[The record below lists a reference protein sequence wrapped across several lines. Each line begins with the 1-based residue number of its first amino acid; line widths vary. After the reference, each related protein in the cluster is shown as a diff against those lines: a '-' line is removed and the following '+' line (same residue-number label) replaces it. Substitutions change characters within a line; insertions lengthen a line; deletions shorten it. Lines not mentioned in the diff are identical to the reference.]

1 MSEPIELARE
11 LGAHLRGRAAA
22 AEPSGCCAPETHE
35 LLRERG
41 FYAAL
46 LPARDGGLG
55 LDLGEFIA
63 VVSELARGCP
73 ASAWCAASL
82 AVGSARARVLFD
94 VDGALRATSAAA
106 TDAIATRS
114 DGGWVVSGT
123 FARAAGARFATHV
136 LGVALVE
143 GQSGVL
149 RFLAARGQFELRD
162 AGAGERACV
171 GGIELAQAPI
181 RESFAAAVK
190 APVDDWTASVPPAT
204 LAAVFAGA
212 AARAAEIH
220 EQIVRAAPRSRALDA
235 DHQRWLGAT
244 IARAAAARL
253 LLREAA
259 AANAGGVRLGS
270 LARQA
275 MRYAWDGVQGALRV
289 GGAAERDGREELER
303 IARFMLNGL
312 SDPAALPEEWIAR
325 QLARERLELP
335 LDAAPAVP

>member
-1 MSEPIELARE
+1 MSEPTELARE
-11 LGAHLRGRAAA
+11 LSAHLRSRAAA
-22 AEPSGCCAPETHE
+22 GEPSGCCAPETHE
-35 LLRERG
+35 LLLERG
-41 FYAAL
+41 FYATL

-94 VDGALRATSAAA
+94 LDGDLRATSATA
-106 TDAIATRS
+106 TDATATRS
-114 DGGWVVSGT
+114 DGGWLVSGT
-123 FARAAGARFATHV
+123 FARVAGARFATHF
-136 LGVALVE
+136 LGVARVE
-143 GQSGVL
+143 GESGAL
-149 RFLAARGQFELRD
+149 RFLAARAQFELHD
-162 AGAGERACV
+162 AGAGEGGCVRA
-171 GGIELAQAPI
+171 IELEGALIPDA
-181 RESFAAAVK
+181 FAAAVQ
-190 APVDDWTASVPPAT
+190 APVDDWTASVPPAA

-220 EQIVRAAPRSRALDA
+220 EQIVRAAPQSRALDP
-235 DHQRWLGAT
+235 DHQRWLGAAV
-244 IARAAAARL
+244 ARAAAARL

-259 AANAGGVRLGS
+259 AANAEGVRLGS

-275 MRYAWDGVQGALRV
+275 MRYASDGVQEALRV
-289 GGAAERDGREELER
+289 AGAAEREAGAELER